1 MALTQAI
8 PITRHPYA
16 DGSYKKMLIDGNWV
30 DAASGKRFET
40 HNPATGEL
48 LATVAE
54 GDAEDVNRAVAA
66 ARRAF
71 EGPWSKVKPFERQ
84 ALLLK
89 LADLVEKNFEEL
101 SQLDTLDM
109 GAPNSRTRGNKLR
122 VLGMLRY
129 YAGQATALH
138 GETIENSLPG
148 EIFSYTLKEP
158 VGVVGA
164 IIPWNGPLAASVWKI
179 GPAIATGCTVIL
191 KPAEEAPL
199 TSLRLG
205 ELAMEAGIPPG
216 VVNVVPGYGETAGA
230 ALASHPDVDKVAFTG
245 SHVTGQSI
253 VKASAG
259 NLKRVSLELG
269 GKSPDIVF
277 ADADLDAAVPGA
289 AMAVFANSGQICS
302 AGTRLFVESKVYDEF
317 VGRVAECGKKLQVG
331 NGLDPNTQI
340 GPLVSAQQMERV
352 SGYLALDQKEGA
364 KALAGGAPLTE
375 GALSK
380 GYFVPPTVFANV
392 QDNMRIA
399 QEEIFGPV
407 ISAISFK
414 DTDKLIQRANATT
427 FGLGSGV
434 GTKDVSKA
442 HPAATRAWQT
452 AKVFELHTFVI
463 LEGALAGYPLT
474 DVRAILYDGK
484 YHDVDSSEMSF
495 KIAGREALKSGDH
508 FLLAMHE
515 FPDGDALGSSLGL
528 FCALGEMGKER
539 GDERGGTRAPLPQRH
554 RRTAAQRAAVAP
566 AIPARAARDAA
577 GPSGD
582 WSPPGVALDRA
593 AGAGAAARVRG
604 RGDGVRRGRCDR
616 RQQPAAE
623 YPRPQCR
630 GNSDLRRRR
639 IHLDREPRRRRD
651 RAAGGGR
658 RRSRWLSR
666 RRLVRRRDG
675 CPADL
680 PRRAPLVREANER
693 DRPEDRR
700 SEVDRPR
707 REGVRGG
714 GRHDPP
720 GRTGCGCPPDSR
732 PSLLLLGRRKHLAG
746 ERDR

>member
-1 MALTQAI
+1 MAVTQAI
-8 PITRHPYA
+8 PMARHPYA
-16 DGSYKKMLIDGNWV
+16 DGSYKKMLIDGQWI

-54 GDAEDVNRAVAA
+54 GDAEDINRAVAA

-71 EGPWSKVKPFERQ
+71 EGPWSKVKPYERQ

-109 GAPNSRTRGNKLR
+109 GAPISRTRGNKLR

-148 EIFSYTLKEP
+148 DIFSYTLKEP

-164 IIPWNGPLAASVWKI
+164 IIPWNGPLGASIWKI

-199 TSLRLG
+199 TSLRLA
-205 ELAMEAGIPPG
+205 ELVLEAGIPPG

-253 VKASAG
+253 IRASAG

-302 AGTRLFVESKVYDEF
+302 AGTRLFVEQKIYDEF
-317 VGRVAECGKKLQVG
+317 VGRVAEFGKKLKVG
-331 NGLDPNTQI
+331 NGIDPNTQI

-352 SGYLALDQKEGA
+352 SGYLAIGQKEGA
-364 KALAGGAPLTE
+364 RALAGGAPLTE

-392 QDNMRIA
+392 RDDMRIA

-407 ISAISFK
+407 ISAIPFT
-414 DTDKLIQRANATT
+414 DTGELIKRANATT

-434 GTKDVSKA
+434 WTRDVSKA
-442 HPAATRAWQT
+442 HHLAKSIRAGSVWVNCYQTMDPA
-452 AKVFELHTFVI
+452 VPF
-463 LEGALAGYPLT
+463 GGY
-474 DVRAILYDGK
+474 K
-484 YHDVDSSEMSF
+484 MSGY
-495 KIAGREALKSGDH
+495 GRESGKQH
-508 FLLAMHE
+508 LEEYLNVKAVWI
-515 FPDGDALGSSLGL
+515 
-528 FCALGEMGKER
+528 K
-539 GDERGGTRAPLPQRH
+539 
-554 RRTAAQRAAVAP
+554 TA
-566 AIPARAARDAA
+566 
-577 GPSGD
+577 
-582 WSPPGVALDRA
+582 
-593 AGAGAAARVRG
+593 
-604 RGDGVRRGRCDR
+604 
-616 RQQPAAE
+616 
-623 YPRPQCR
+623 
-630 GNSDLRRRR
+630 
-639 IHLDREPRRRRD
+639 
-651 RAAGGGR
+651 
-658 RRSRWLSR
+658 
-666 RRLVRRRDG
+666 
-675 CPADL
+675 
-680 PRRAPLVREANER
+680 
-693 DRPEDRR
+693 
-700 SEVDRPR
+700 
-707 REGVRGG
+707 
-714 GRHDPP
+714 
-720 GRTGCGCPPDSR
+720 
-732 PSLLLLGRRKHLAG
+732 
-746 ERDR
+746 